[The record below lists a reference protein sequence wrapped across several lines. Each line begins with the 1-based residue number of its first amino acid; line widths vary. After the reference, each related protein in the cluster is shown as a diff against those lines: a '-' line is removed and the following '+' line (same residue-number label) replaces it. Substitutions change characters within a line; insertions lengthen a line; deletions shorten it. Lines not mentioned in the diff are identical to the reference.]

1 MENLDIRREL
11 LQRLRA
17 VNPLDLLDMLF
28 YVAGVVLL
36 IYALMRLVRGFET
49 KDRSIRRSGF
59 RILALS
65 LLLILQRLLLRYL
78 GLL

>member
-11 LQRLRA
+11 LQRLRT
-17 VNPLDLLDMLF
+17 VNPLDFFDLLF

-36 IYALMRLVRGFET
+36 IYALMRLVRGFEA
-49 KDRSIRRSGF
+49 KDRSIQRSGF

-65 LLLILQRLLLRYL
+65 LLFILQRLLLRRFE
-78 GLL
+78 LL